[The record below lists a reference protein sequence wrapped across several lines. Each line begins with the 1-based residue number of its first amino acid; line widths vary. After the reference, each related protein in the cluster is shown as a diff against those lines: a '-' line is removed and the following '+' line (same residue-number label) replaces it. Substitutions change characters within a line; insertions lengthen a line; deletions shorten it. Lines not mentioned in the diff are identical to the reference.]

1 MRWKYEKNNKFASNA
16 KLVEWSDGSYG
27 VQIGN
32 EIFDLALGEVNDTK
46 VFSVYRVGYSFYF
59 RLFELFCV
67 F

>member
-1 MRWKYEKNNKFASNA
+1 MSNA

-46 VFSVYRVGYSFYF
+46 VFSVYRVIKFIT
-59 RLFELFCV
+59 
-67 F
+67 